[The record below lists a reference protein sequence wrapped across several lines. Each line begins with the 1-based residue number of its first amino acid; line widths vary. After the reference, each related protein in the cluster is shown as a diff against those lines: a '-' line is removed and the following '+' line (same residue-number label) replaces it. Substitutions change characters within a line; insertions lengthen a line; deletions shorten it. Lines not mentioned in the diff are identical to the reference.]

1 MNKFLNDDRIV
12 QVFLSCEMKNPEGV
26 YADEVDL
33 IEFADAL
40 IADVASAIAAVE
52 RRAIIKLAASVNPE
66 VARLITE
73 KRGS

>member
-1 MNKFLNDDRIV
+1 MNQFMDDDRIV

-40 IADVASAIAAVE
+40 IAAVAPAIAAAE
-52 RRAIIKLAASVNPE
+52 RREILKLAGSINAE
-66 VARLITE
+66 VARLIE
-73 KRGS
+73 KRRS